1 MKRRVLNSVA
11 KGGSAAGN
19 ASSSNAEHGGMEA
32 AAVLN
37 PDLEEV
43 MVSAKSYFQTQGGKI
58 NRSLYAQ
65 KNHVVQQFQTR
76 NEVEQRVRRKVNLV
90 LNSRYKASKKEE
102 SESMMIPNT
111 NSIQR

>member
-1 MKRRVLNSVA
+1 MTARILKRRVMQT
-11 KGGSAAGN
+11 KGKG
-19 ASSSNAEHGGMEA
+19 SSSIAEPAGLEA

-43 MVSAKSYFQTQGGKI
+43 MVSAKSYFQTQGAKV

-90 LNSRYKASKKEE
+90 LNSRYKANQKEE
-102 SESMMIPNT
+102 SEPKLIP
-111 NSIQR
+111 SKSA